1 METYPN
7 YPTNDSYVPLT
18 SLPRLYSI
26 PVNRPVRLYCDGIYD
41 LFHYG
46 HMLSLKQV
54 KNLFEKVELLVGVCN
69 DELTHKL
76 KGKTVYTYEERLE
89 CVKHSAYVDEVIE
102 NAPWVIDEDFM
113 NKWKIDY
120 VVHDEIPYEFKGSD
134 NKCDSNPNTPEDT
147 STDASSTYSE
157 NDVYFYVKTHNRFI
171 PSMRTRGISTS
182 GIITRIIKDYDEFV
196 RRNLE
201 RGISAK
207 DLNVGIIDENII
219 KVKSKVKNEMREMK
233 EEIRIAMC
241 FWEKMGK
248 EFVKIFEV
256 GEERIRSRL
265 EKIFGQG
272 RGKRFIDRCKNV
284 ADKLNKKRRIEKDES
299 E

>member
-1 METYPN
+1 MDFYPN
-7 YPTNDSYVPLT
+7 YPTSDYYVPLT
-18 SLPRLYSI
+18 TPHSLFRI
-26 PVNRPVRLYCDGIYD
+26 PIDRPVRLYCDGIYD

-46 HMLSLKQV
+46 HMLSLKQI
-54 KNLFEKVELLVGVCN
+54 KNLFKDVYLLVGVCN
-69 DELTHKL
+69 DELTHSL

-89 CVKHSAYVDEVIE
+89 CVRLSAYADEIVE
-102 NAPWVIDEDFM
+102 NAPWVIDEDFIT
-113 NKWKIDY
+113 KWKIDY
-120 VVHDEIPYEFKGSD
+120 VVHDEIPYEIKSKED
-134 NKCDSNPNTPEDT
+134 QSDSNPMTTECTNNEKLPALT
-147 STDASSTYSE
+147 E
-157 NDVYFYVKTHNRFI
+157 NDVYYYVKKNNLFI

-182 GIITRIIKDYDEFV
+182 GIITRIIKDYDDFV

-219 KVKSKVKNEMREMK
+219 KVKSKMKNEMREMR
-233 EEIRIAMC
+233 EELRIALC

-256 GEERIRSRL
+256 GEERIRKRM

-272 RGKRFIDRCKNV
+272 RGKKFIEKFKNV
-284 ADKLNKKRRIEKDES
+284 AGKFNKKQKRDKNDS
-299 E
+299 